1 MFDSF
6 CAEKKN
12 AAKPVIKVF
21 IVLYLLVEVILSIK
35 NCN

>member
-1 MFDSF
+1 MIDSF

-12 AAKPVIKVF
+12 AAKPVMKVF
-21 IVLYLLVEVILSIK
+21 IVLYLFVELILSIK